1 MNQWTLGVVKY
12 SAGIVDWTEGDLE
25 LLDRKERKFLTCNG
39 LFHPCANVVRL
50 YLKR

>member
-1 MNQWTLGVVKY
+1 MVKY

-25 LLDRKERKFLTCNG
+25 LSEIWIERKILKFLTCNG
-39 LFHPCANVVRL
+39 LFHLCANVVRL